1 MSRRSVDDP
10 AEYTVII
17 VGLWV
22 IWGVEWNLIL
32 HQNNSPACLSGKYGG
47 EKKTQQKLTCVINL
61 KGGNKIKHI

>member
-10 AEYTVII
+10 AQYTVIT

-32 HQNNSPACLSGKYGG
+32 HQNNSPACLLGKYGG
-47 EKKTQQKLTCVINL
+47 EKNTTEVNL
-61 KGGNKIKHI
+61 CY